1 MKRMRNSSR
10 LSCFLYVFFL
20 LFVLPHV
27 SEAAVEWKVLNTLQT
42 GSSPIATRISPDGR
56 TLFVLTEERKILIYS
71 TDGKLEDSLQLN
83 ESIDGFEVAPTGDR
97 LFLTNGKHKS
107 VQIVSLD
114 FIRDINTAG
123 SPFKGREEAPV
134 VITVFSDFQCPYCAK
149 IEPVLEQALKNNP
162 NDVKVVF
169 KNFPLTRI
177 HKFAMNAALSA
188 MAAGEQG
195 KFWEFH
201 DKLFAVGRSL
211 NDQKIEE
218 IVGRIGLDKEQ
229 FDKDKKAEKI
239 KNAVAQDMKDAATA
253 KVRGTPA
260 VFVNG
265 RLMKNRN
272 QASIQS
278 AIENALAAIRKNVK

>member
-1 MKRMRNSSR
+1 MKRIRTSFCLLR
-10 LSCFLYVFFL
+10 FLFVFFL
-20 LFVLPHV
+20 LFTL
-27 SEAAVEWKVLNTLQT
+27 SRFAEAAVEWNVLKTLQT
-42 GSSPIATRISPDGR
+42 ASSPIATRISPDGR
-56 TLFVLTEERKILIYS
+56 TLFVLTEEGKILIYS
-71 TDGKLEDSLQLN
+71 TNGILEDSLQVN
-83 ESIDGFEVAPTGDR
+83 ESVDGFEVAPTGDR

-123 SPFKGREEAPV
+123 LPFKGREDAPV

-149 IEPVLEQALKNNP
+149 IGPILEQALKNNP
-162 NDVKVVF
+162 DDVKVVF
-169 KNFPLTRI
+169 KNLPLTRI

-201 DKLFAVGRSL
+201 DKLFAAGRSL
-211 NDQKIEE
+211 NDQKIDE
-218 IVGRIGLDKEQ
+218 IASQIGLDKEQ

-239 KNAVAQDMKDAATA
+239 KNAIARDMKDAATA

-265 RLMKNRN
+265 KLMRNRN

-278 AIENALAAIRKNVK
+278 AIENALAAIRKNSK